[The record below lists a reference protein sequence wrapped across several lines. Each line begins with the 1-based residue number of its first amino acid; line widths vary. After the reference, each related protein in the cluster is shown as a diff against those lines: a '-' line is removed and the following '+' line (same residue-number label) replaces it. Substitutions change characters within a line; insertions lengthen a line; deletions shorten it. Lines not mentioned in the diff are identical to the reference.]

1 MFEVAVGA
9 EEQDKQK
16 KEKSSGSGRP
26 VPTSPPSHQP
36 GKKGFS
42 PTVSYVGRQT
52 VSPQVASVAMTSSV
66 SPIPTSPP
74 PYTNTDPSVDFNSSM
89 DQIRLKSLED
99 DLRRE
104 ASKHNQQT

>member
-1 MFEVAVGA
+1 
-9 EEQDKQK
+9 
-16 KEKSSGSGRP
+16 
-26 VPTSPPSHQP
+26 
-36 GKKGFS
+36 
-42 PTVSYVGRQT
+42 
-52 VSPQVASVAMTSSV
+52 MTSSV

-104 ASKHNQQT
+104 ASKHSQ